1 MWVDTSVLHVDHLPK
16 IRLDAGTDWVALSGF
31 ILTAVVVV
39 LGTWVTI
46 YTYRKTLKSQEA
58 ISRAVALASNRQEWI
73 NTLRT
78 TCSDY
83 VAAVMTIQ
91 RLNNMSEGRLSHLT
105 ALNDVAPDEASRQTY
120 EWSNSHITAINLALA
135 LRAKIKL
142 MLNPAEAK
150 VKLLLTHIENAY
162 ENCDKAGIA
171 SHIHCDHIIS
181 SAQEI
186 LKDEWEVLKLE
197 WKKASALN
205 K

>member
-1 MWVDTSVLHVDHLPK
+1 MWVDTSVLYVDRLPK
-16 IRLDAGTDWVALSGF
+16 IRLDSGTDWVALSGF
-31 ILTAVVVV
+31 LLTAVIVV
-39 LGTWVTI
+39 LGTWATI
-46 YTYRKTLKSQEA
+46 HTYRKTLKSQEA

-73 NTLRT
+73 NTLRS

-83 VAAVMTIQ
+83 VAAVMTVQ

-105 ALNDVAPDEASRQTY
+105 SLNDTAPDEVSRQTH
-120 EWSNSHITAINLALA
+120 EWSNNHVSAINSALA

-150 VKLLLTHIENAY
+150 VKLLLSHVENAFKD
-162 ENCDKAGIA
+162 CDQTGIA
-171 SHIHCDHIIS
+171 SHAHCDQIIS
-181 SAQEI
+181 TAQEI

-197 WKKASALN
+197 WEKARKLS